1 MTADENSASE
11 IPLRETYAEQLRAHA
26 LELITLGFH
35 RLDAPSFQHSEE
47 DDITGELAKAIKQVL
62 NDPNSPEWIDRY
74 RVQEQ
79 IPQNVDGRRGKHRPK
94 MDIEIEHHR
103 RGTPP
108 RLGFEAKRLGP
119 NHGVSNYLGEEGLL
133 AFINGYYPTTHGEAG
148 MLGYVQSKTPATWH
162 QHLTAAL
169 MSSPTKYHVQIS
181 SRSLHTETGHAVT
194 FCSDHGDGVPE
205 LLIVHHLLSFCHGS
219 FEG

>member
-1 MTADENSASE
+1 MKPDDEPLAAG

-26 LELITLGFH
+26 LELITRGYL

-47 DDITGELAKAIKQVL
+47 DAITGELVRAIKHVL
-62 NDPNSPEWIDRY
+62 HDPESPEWVDRY

-119 NHGVSNYLGEEGLL
+119 NHGVSNYLGTEGLF

-148 MLGYVQSKTPATWH
+148 MLGYVQSKTPHDWCRTILTELTKNPSQHRACRTSRPDIAERTDATR
-162 QHLTAAL
+162 
-169 MSSPTKYHVQIS
+169 MSFQSN
-181 SRSLHTETGHAVT
+181 HTTSAEHN
-194 FCSDHGDGVPE
+194 
-205 LLIVHHLLSFCHGS
+205 LLAIHELLSFC
-219 FEG
+219 